1 MSTPTCPTV
10 YTTRSVSRER
20 QHNAEHKR
28 AKGDTAHVWAQASL
42 SPSYACLHLPNRIPW
57 CPLCAL
63 AWQRTAALPTAL
75 SFTRRVKRD
84 KHTSEHTHM
93 PHGLHNAQC
102 LTRATAQCRAEAR
115 ERRHCTCVGARVS
128 LSCACLHLPNRI
140 PWCPLCALAG
150 QRRAALSTALANPHT
165 AVTSSMRGAPCLAV
179 NCLPILAAER
189 AISHSVSSA
198 SRWET
203 VHMFRIPT
211 KFGHLAIQRCSFG
224 DPCCTSALYRMRISD
239 GHINEETFVVVG
251 CTSLWN

>member
-1 MSTPTCPTV
+1 MSTRTCPTV

-28 AKGDTAHVWAQASL
+28 AKGGHCTCVGAGVSL

-63 AWQRTAALPTAL
+63 AWQRTAALATAL

-84 KHTSEHTHM
+84 KHTSEHTHL
-93 PHGLHNAQC
+93 PHGLHNAQHNAEQK
-102 LTRATAQCRAEAR
+102 RAKGDTAHVWAHASL
-115 ERRHCTCVGARVS
+115 S

-239 GHINEETFVVVG
+239 GHINEESFVVVG